1 MRYLIN
7 GSLHGRVLEFSAE
20 IRTRSVNHG
29 TRIIKSLLTLQSEVS
44 LQLNGSVSF
53 QAFKLNG
60 RNESL
65 TITIINYIHI
75 AEKQSRKVI
84 ICPIWIKMY

>member
-29 TRIIKSLLTLQSEVS
+29 TRIIKSLLTLQSEAS
-44 LQLNGSVSF
+44 LLLNGSVSNG
-53 QAFKLNG
+53 KLNG
-60 RNESL
+60 KNESL
-65 TITIINYIHI
+65 TTTH
-75 AEKQSRKVI
+75 
-84 ICPIWIKMY
+84 